1 MVRSTGGLKDT
12 VIDFGDEGGYGI
24 RFNDVSVDDICNAVS
39 RALVLCKNT
48 PHLELLRKRMMA
60 LDFSWDRSA
69 KEYINLY
76 ESLKPT
82 I

>member
-1 MVRSTGGLKDT
+1 
-12 VIDFGDEGGYGI
+12 
-24 RFNDVSVDDICNAVS
+24 
-39 RALVLCKNT
+39 
-48 PHLELLRKRMMA
+48 LRKRMMA

-76 ESLKPT
+76 ESLKPN